1 MSDLTSPQPVGEP
14 TDPVHVTPI
23 RLTGG
28 GIIEPPLHPADGSPL
43 DGIIDDTVDGIVD
56 GSPVDGLH
64 LEGHLT
70 AIDGLGVDGIAAR
83 SLNLAN
89 PQDTATRPTAE
100 PGLAGQFAAVA
111 RALASAE
118 TMAATLQRLV
128 EIARMIVPGCHHAG
142 VTVLRRG
149 RPETPAA
156 TDEVSAAVDRVQY
169 ETGEGP
175 CLSAILEQ
183 PTYRTGDLAAETRWP
198 TFSRPAVERTG
209 VRSVLAYRLFTEA
222 DTLGALNLYSRERDA
237 FDDEAEAIGTILAAH
252 AALALARA
260 REREQITGLEQAV
273 ASNRSIGM
281 AIGILMAIRRIGQD
295 EAFDLLRRVS
305 QRTNRKVREIA
316 DEVVHT
322 GQLPEPPPR

>member
-1 MSDLTSPQPVGEP
+1 MTSDLTSTPAVEPTAAAEIAPPVRPTDGSAVDGFRPVGGP
-14 TDPVHVTPI
+14 A
-23 RLTGG
+23 
-28 GIIEPPLHPADGSPL
+28 ADGQRP
-43 DGIIDDTVDGIVD
+43 DA
-56 GSPVDGLH
+56 DGLH
-64 LEGHLT
+64 LLQAQLT
-70 AIDGLGVDGIAAR
+70 ATDGRSVDGIAAR
-83 SLNLAN
+83 SLDVSN
-89 PQDTATRPTAE
+89 PQDTAPRSVDE

-111 RALASAE
+111 RALASEE
-118 TMAATLQRLV
+118 TVDATLRRVV
-128 EIARMIVPGCHHAG
+128 EIARVIVPGCHHAG

-156 TDEVSAAVDRVQY
+156 TDEVSGAVDRVQY

-198 TFSRPAVERTG
+198 TFSGPAVERTG

-237 FDDEAEAIGTILAAH
+237 FDAEAEAIGMILVAH
-252 AALALARA
+252 AALAFARA
-260 REREQITGLEQAV
+260 REREQISGLEQAL

-281 AIGILMAIRRIGQD
+281 AMGILMAIRRIGQD
-295 EAFDLLRRVS
+295 EAFDLLRSVS
-305 QRTNRKVREIA
+305 QRTNRKLREIA

-322 GQLPEPPPR
+322 GQLPETTPR